1 MIWHSFGQPSPLDVL
16 VTSAAGWDECS
27 YLDVDERTYDRVLD
41 VDLKGSHF
49 MGQAAARHM
58 VANKVAGNIVFISSA
73 AHLGE
78 GPRGVGMNSYYQVA
92 KAGVCAL
99 ASAAASE
106 LKQYGIHV
114 ICVAPGG
121 MLSRA
126 AVFEGSEKSS
136 RYGDEYVQLK
146 KEMQGL
152 TPVPVAM
159 NPDEVALVVFALCTP
174 MASFMQGATVDV
186 NGGALLNAQR
196 KPFSYTVEGCIP
208 GPQA

>member
-1 MIWHSFGQPSPLDVL
+1 
-16 VTSAAGWDECS
+16 
-27 YLDVDERTYDRVLD
+27 
-41 VDLKGSHF
+41 
-49 MGQAAARHM
+49 
-58 VANKVAGNIVFISSA
+58 
-73 AHLGE
+73 
-78 GPRGVGMNSYYQVA
+78 
-92 KAGVCAL
+92 
-99 ASAAASE
+99 
-106 LKQYGIHV
+106 
-114 ICVAPGG
+114 